1 MLSVIL
7 LTLLTTL
14 TIGGPLG
21 HAPHAVPTASDAIAL
36 KLTTPSGRTSTV
48 AVPEGGQVT
57 VGLKNGRTLAV
68 EPLRT
73 ADGRL
78 AVVIS
83 AKQIDPD
90 TGAESW
96 LVVGRLSLALRQSA
110 RFEDAV
116 FPIELEWVD
125 VRSRAVA
132 AETTDEPCQR
142 CCVVC
147 GGEVICACRVQAPCG
162 DCCCPSACSC
172 DIIG

>member
-1 MLSVIL
+1 MLSVIF
-7 LTLLTTL
+7 LTLLTLL

-21 HAPHAVPTASDAIAL
+21 HAPQSVATPLDAIVL
-36 KLTTPSGRTSTV
+36 KVTTPSGRTSMI
-48 AVPEGGQVT
+48 AVPEGGRAT
-57 VGLKNGRTLAV
+57 VGLKNGRTLAL
-68 EPLRT
+68 EPSRT

-83 AKQIDPD
+83 AKEIDPD

-96 LVVGRLSLALRQSA
+96 LVVDRMSLTLRQPA

-116 FPIELEWVD
+116 FPIGLEWD
-125 VRSRAVA
+125 GVRSRTVA
-132 AETTDEPCQR
+132 AETTGEPCQR

-162 DCCCPSACSC
+162 DCCCPSTCSC